1 MCTVGTDSDFMLY
14 YPCLE
19 VEPGDLD
26 DSRNTCTT
34 VEPLDETRR
43 WAVLTRRVKS
53 LDPKEPRRRRP
64 VLGGLPLTGRSVQAL
79 CPVNGR
85 IVYQNQIR
93 QDPRSPSRVFLG
105 RQPAE
110 THLGRRPWLSIPME
124 HGRKIRMLQIGL
136 SRQRTRKALQRPTPT
151 MRSAASSLKRSQV
164 AVCARTL

>member
-1 MCTVGTDSDFMLY
+1 MLY

-85 IVYQNQIR
+85 IVYQNSIR
-93 QDPRSPSRVFLG
+93 QDPNGGVRVV
-105 RQPAE
+105 
-110 THLGRRPWLSIPME
+110 
-124 HGRKIRMLQIGL
+124 GL
-136 SRQRTRKALQRPTPT
+136 REI
-151 MRSAASSLKRSQV
+151 MV
-164 AVCARTL
+164 